1 MFSTK
6 IQTTGK
12 KIRLIVHSNMSAQ
25 PQFSEQEQRELA
37 SFLEAENAK
46 ARIQVSIRDLDPD
59 RSNPK

>member
-1 MFSTK
+1 
-6 IQTTGK
+6 
-12 KIRLIVHSNMSAQ
+12 MSAQ